1 MSRNPKFLDD
11 HRFYP
16 IPLPQATFEKCQE
29 LAIKGD
35 CVKERVE
42 NIIGSIFFVA
52 YGAYGVWSNDLHLAF
67 GRRSPGIHLHDIAA
81 WLMFAASIC
90 GCVVLLTVVVDHYDQ
105 RNNETNYK
113 KIADVL
119 KKSGIAFAILSILA
133 WALMEIF

>member
-1 MSRNPKFLDD
+1 MHGHDPMDKENNYTPN
-11 HRFYP
+11 H
-16 IPLPQATFEKCQE
+16 IP
-29 LAIKGD
+29 
-35 CVKERVE
+35 VKERVE

-113 KIADVL
+113 KIADVF